1 MVVTGGTAGVGRATV
16 RAFAAEGARIG
27 VIARDQDRLEQTM
40 AELQGAGATG
50 LGVAADV
57 ADAKEVDRAAE
68 AFERDLGPIDIWVN
82 NAMTSIFAPFIE
94 IEPEEFKRVTEVTY
108 LGFVYGTYAAL
119 SRMVPRDRGVIVQ
132 VGSALTERAIPLQ
145 SAYCGAKHA
154 VQGFTESVRCELLH
168 DHSRV
173 RIGLVQLP
181 ALNTPHFD
189 WALSR
194 LPRRAQPVP
203 PIYQPEIAA
212 RGIVQFAKHNRR
224 ESFGSDGQRPAPS
237 LRIESS
243 PESSIDTSGATGTTA
258 SKPKHLSSRT
268 DRTTFGGPSRRTST
282 RTDAS
287 TTAQDA
293 AAQHF
298 GRACT
303 DACSSSS
310 PPPPP
315 SHSSPQVCGSS
326 RNPTPHHPK
335 VVGPNPTPATIAPG
349 QEPGSGGA
357 SLVLEDRSFAP
368 YKSAKLAGASRSGC
382 QSQCG

>member
-1 MVVTGGTAGVGRATV
+1 VNLKDRVVVVTGGTAGVGRATV

-27 VIARDQDRLEQTM
+27 VIARDQDRLERTM
-40 AELQGAGATG
+40 RELLDAGAPG

-119 SRMVPRDRGVIVQ
+119 SRMVPRDQGVIVQ
-132 VGSALTERAIPLQ
+132 VGSALTERGIPLQ

-224 ESFGSDGQRPAPS
+224 EVWVGWATTRAIAANRVAPGILDRYLGRSGFDSQQTEEPEQPDRPNNLWRPVRADVDAHGRFDDRAKGRSPALWAS
-237 LRIESS
+237 LHRRVVLFVAAAAAIALVATTLRIL
-243 PESSIDTSGATGTTA
+243 T
-258 SKPKHLSSRT
+258 
-268 DRTTFGGPSRRTST
+268 
-282 RTDAS
+282 
-287 TTAQDA
+287 
-293 AAQHF
+293 
-298 GRACT
+298 
-303 DACSSSS
+303 
-310 PPPPP
+310 
-315 SHSSPQVCGSS
+315 
-326 RNPTPHHPK
+326 
-335 VVGPNPTPATIAPG
+335 
-349 QEPGSGGA
+349 
-357 SLVLEDRSFAP
+357 
-368 YKSAKLAGASRSGC
+368 
-382 QSQCG
+382 